1 MLNAYGP
8 EFKPEWCKARLDD
21 FKKFY
26 GSTPV
31 VLTDIWHGMMTTDI
45 CLQLTISD
53 KSDKGLTSSWWPTIF
68 FGHTQKIRSCLPLLS
83 NSSASETHEER
94 SYGAGWK

>member
-26 GSTPV
+26 GLTPA
-31 VLTDIWHGMMTTDI
+31 VLTDIWHDMMTTDI
-45 CLQLTISD
+45 SLQLTISD

-68 FGHTQKIRSCLPLLS
+68 FGHTRKNSKLL
-83 NSSASETHEER
+83 ASTFKLIGKQDAQREELFLN
-94 SYGAGWK
+94 Y